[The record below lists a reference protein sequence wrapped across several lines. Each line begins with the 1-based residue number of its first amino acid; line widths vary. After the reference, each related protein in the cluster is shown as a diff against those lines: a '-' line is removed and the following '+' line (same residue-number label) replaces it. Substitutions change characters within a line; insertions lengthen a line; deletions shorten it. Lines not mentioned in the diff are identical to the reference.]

1 MSTKISSPT
10 RIPNLSRPPIRKIC
24 VSKVQWHVQQ
34 NKKRKLRNQITVQ
47 IRKQNN
53 LFEDVRSSA
62 SASAMKLIDLVD
74 RDVKRPV

>member
-24 VSKVQWHVQQ
+24 VSKVQWRVQQ
-34 NKKRKLRNQITVQ
+34 NKKRKLRNEITVQ
-47 IRKQNN
+47 IRKQN

-62 SASAMKLIDLVD
+62 SARELIDLVD